1 MPGTSREVEYERSG
15 AGMILSSRITTDC
28 TARAVCLTRTLG
40 SPCFNLRVPVAADEF
55 HSYSGLKFIKSYDDM
70 CIHVNN

>member
-15 AGMILSSRITTDC
+15 AGMILLSRITTDC

-40 SPCFNLRVPVAADEF
+40 SPCFNLRVLVAADEF
-55 HSYSGLKFIKSYDDM
+55 HSDCF
-70 CIHVNN
+70 V